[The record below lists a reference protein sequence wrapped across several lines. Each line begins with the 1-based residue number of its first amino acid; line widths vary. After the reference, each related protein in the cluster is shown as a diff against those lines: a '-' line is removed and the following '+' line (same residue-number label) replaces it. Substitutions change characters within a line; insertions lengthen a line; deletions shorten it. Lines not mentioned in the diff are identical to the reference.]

1 MKCKIC
7 GKNYICN
14 KCAYDKHVD
23 SHKMEPFKIRKF
35 NDFSDQMREIENKNN
50 LFIDIPFN
58 RLRPCGKAL
67 GLFYFNCYPI

>member
-7 GKNYICN
+7 GKNYKCN

-35 NDFSDQMREIENKNN
+35 NDFGDH
-50 LFIDIPFN
+50 LN
-58 RLRPCGKAL
+58 RTGRRPETSKW
-67 GLFYFNCYPI
+67 YIN

>member
-7 GKNYICN
+7 GKSYKCN

-35 NDFSDQMREIENKNN
+35 NDFGDQMREIENKNN
-50 LFIDIPFN
+50 LFIDHIKN
-58 RLRPCGKAL
+58 KKKKSKLMKRKK
-67 GLFYFNCYPI
+67 IIKK

>member
-7 GKNYICN
+7 GKNYKCN

-35 NDFSDQMREIENKNN
+35 NDFGDQIEKEKIKIIFLLSILKIKRKKVN
-50 LFIDIPFN
+50 
-58 RLRPCGKAL
+58 
-67 GLFYFNCYPI
+67 

>member
-7 GKNYICN
+7 GKSYKCN

-35 NDFSDQMREIENKNN
+35 NDFGEQMREIENKNN
-50 LFIDIPFN
+50 LFIDHIKN
-58 RLRPCGKAL
+58 KKKKNKLMKRKK
-67 GLFYFNCYPI
+67 IIKK